1 MSQYIDRKE
10 AAKSYRPKAGVN
22 IYIYSCFYKFQTY
35 ELFTTLLQT
44 MSPGLKR
51 AREPYRVKNA
61 IMGLTLG
68 AFAVGIWA
76 YSINAVKQDVFD
88 DIDEEARAMSATRTP
103 EKKSVSPEA
112 TGSKPVSPAQ
122 SVSLEGVARADPAKT
137 QSKPQR
143 NYLGF
148 RWS

>member
-1 MSQYIDRKE
+1 MSQYINRKE
-10 AAKSYRPKAGVN
+10 AAKTYRPKAG
-22 IYIYSCFYKFQTY
+22 
-35 ELFTTLLQT
+35 T

-88 DIDEEARAMSATRTP
+88 DIDEEARTMSATRTP
-103 EKKSVSPEA
+103 ETKPVSPEA
-112 TGSKPVSPAQ
+112 TGSKPVPPAKP
-122 SVSLEGVARADPAKT
+122 VVLEEVARADP
-137 QSKPQR
+137 QSKSQR
-143 NYLGF
+143 SYLRF
-148 RWS
+148 PWS

>member
-1 MSQYIDRKE
+1 MNCY
-10 AAKSYRPKAGVN
+10 P
-22 IYIYSCFYKFQTY
+22 
-35 ELFTTLLQT
+35 LLQT

-103 EKKSVSPEA
+103 VSKSVSPEA
-112 TGSKPVSPAQ
+112 SESKVVSPAK
-122 SVSLEGVARADPAKT
+122 SVVLEEVVRADPAET
-137 QSKPQR
+137 QSKSQR
-143 NYLGF
+143 GYF
-148 RWS
+148 RFPWS

>member
-1 MSQYIDRKE
+1 
-10 AAKSYRPKAGVN
+10 
-22 IYIYSCFYKFQTY
+22 
-35 ELFTTLLQT
+35 

-88 DIDEEARAMSATRTP
+88 DIDEEARAMSATKTP
-103 EKKSVSPEA
+103 ETKFVSPEV
-112 TGSKPVSPAQ
+112 TGSKAVSPAIP
-122 SVSLEGVARADPAKT
+122 VVLDEVPRADPAVT
-137 QSKPQR
+137 QSKSQGG
-143 NYLGF
+143 YF
-148 RWS
+148 RFPWS

>member
-1 MSQYIDRKE
+1 M
-10 AAKSYRPKAGVN
+10 
-22 IYIYSCFYKFQTY
+22 T
-35 ELFTTLLQT
+35 LFLQT

-88 DIDEEARAMSATRTP
+88 DVDEEARVMSATRTP
-103 EKKSVSPEA
+103 VTKSITPEA
-112 TGSKPVSPAQ
+112 TTRKAVSPAD
-122 SVSLEGVARADPAKT
+122 SVVLKELPRAESAETRSRGYFQFP
-137 QSKPQR
+137 
-143 NYLGF
+143 
-148 RWS
+148 WS